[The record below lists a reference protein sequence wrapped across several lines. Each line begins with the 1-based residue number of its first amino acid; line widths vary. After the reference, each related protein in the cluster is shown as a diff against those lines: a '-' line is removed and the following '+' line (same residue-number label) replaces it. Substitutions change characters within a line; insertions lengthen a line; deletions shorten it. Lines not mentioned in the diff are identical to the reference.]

1 MDEDTPPHIEVR
13 AVQVNDAPAIYNLDY
28 NFETDRIYTLHVQER
43 LLLSHGE
50 NDGSEQVQSAI
61 SFKLVETPVDP
72 PVYKNFFAGNLTVED
87 VEARLSEAEGGYVAL
102 ADGQIAAVI
111 LLHVEEWRSVVS
123 IDELIVGRQYR
134 RYGVGSLLLNC
145 AFDWARERDCWAIVL
160 ETQNNNFPA
169 IQFYLRNGLEIWGI
183 NRNFYPPGP
192 TSHEIA
198 ILMGKQLSST
208 KQS

>member
-1 MDEDTPPHIEVR
+1 MDEETPHIEVR

-28 NFETDRIYTLHVQER
+28 NFETDRIYTLQVQES
-43 LLLSHGE
+43 LLRSYGE
-50 NDGSEQVQSAI
+50 NGGNEQVPSTL

-72 PVYKNFFAGNLTVED
+72 PIYKNFFADNNVTVED

-111 LLHVEEWRSVVS
+111 LLHVEEWRSVVR
-123 IDELIVGRQYR
+123 IDELLVGRQYR

-145 AFDWARERDCWAIVL
+145 ASDWARERNCWAIVL

-169 IQFYLRNGLEIWGI
+169 LQFYLRNGLEIWGI

-192 TSHEIA
+192 TSHEVA

-208 KQS
+208 PEK